1 MNNDNQ
7 SDVATGVDQSRHV
20 ATDPDYEY
28 SLSVD
33 DAADRYARAGH
44 PRTSRSLQRYC
55 ATGHL
60 DCRRVATP
68 LGDKFFVA
76 PYSVSRHIAQ
86 INEQVAFVQRTT
98 GRDLSRHDATTVV
111 PQNMGDMPR
120 QDTATTPDLARPG
133 ATVPEPKA
141 EKREEVARDTTRADE
156 VMSRY
161 VERLEGENSFLRD
174 QMTKKDEQ
182 IEDLSQRFK
191 ETQGLLGAVQRMMAP
206 LLGQP
211 DPFKR
216 PTEETSRDVEIQ
228 K

>member
-1 MNNDNQ
+1 MNDDNQ
-7 SDVATGVDQSRHV
+7 PAATDADQPRHV

-28 SLSVD
+28 SLSID

-98 GRDLSRHDATTVV
+98 GRDLSRHDATTVAR
-111 PQNMGDMPR
+111 QNIDDTPR
-120 QDTATTPDLARPG
+120 QDTATSTDLSRPV
-133 ATVPEPKA
+133 ATESAPKS
-141 EKREEVARDTTRADE
+141 EKREE
-156 VMSRY
+156 
-161 VERLEGENSFLRD
+161 
-174 QMTKKDEQ
+174 
-182 IEDLSQRFK
+182 
-191 ETQGLLGAVQRMMAP
+191 
-206 LLGQP
+206 
-211 DPFKR
+211 
-216 PTEETSRDVEIQ
+216 
-228 K
+228 

>member
-1 MNNDNQ
+1 MNDDNQ
-7 SDVATGVDQSRHV
+7 PAATGADQSRHV

-28 SLSVD
+28 SLSID
-33 DAADRYARAGH
+33 DSADRYARAGH
-44 PRTSRSLQRYC
+44 PRTPRSLQRYC

-98 GRDLSRHDATTVV
+98 GRDLSRHDATTVA
-111 PQNMGDMPR
+111 PQNMGDTLR
-120 QDTATTPDLARPG
+120 QDTATSTDLSRPV
-133 ATVPEPKA
+133 ATEPVQKT

-156 VMSRY
+156 IMSRY

-182 IEDLSQRFK
+182 IDDLSQRFK
-191 ETQGLLGAVQRMMAP
+191 ETQGLLGVVQRMMAP
-206 LLGQP
+206 LLGQA

-216 PTEETSRDVEIQ
+216 SADSDTRDVEIE

>member
-7 SDVATGVDQSRHV
+7 PPAATGADQSRHV

-28 SLSVD
+28 SLSID

-98 GRDLSRHDATTVV
+98 GRDLSRHDATTVAAENV
-111 PQNMGDMPR
+111 GDTPR
-120 QDTATTPDLARPG
+120 QDTATSTDMSRPVATESTP
-133 ATVPEPKA
+133 KF

-156 VMSRY
+156 IMSRY

-182 IEDLSQRFK
+182 IDDLSQRFK

-206 LLGQP
+206 LLGQA

-216 PTEETSRDVEIQ
+216 PVDGDPRTL
-228 K
+228 